1 MLLHLFNAKI
11 QTKLKTVKALFNYY
25 LNAGPSMAGGQGNIK
40 LRFIKFHF
48 NCSPWAEW
56 RITHPGLGGIEVAP
70 HNVCYS
76 QVPIKRVGPNK
87 RVGWMF

>member
-1 MLLHLFNAKI
+1 
-11 QTKLKTVKALFNYY
+11 
-25 LNAGPSMAGGQGNIK
+25 MAGGQGNTK

-76 QVPIKRVGPNK
+76 QVPIKRVGPKSRGQINEWGGK
-87 RVGWMF
+87 LAVKNEKSRAK